1 MLKQDGLEAIFDQ
14 PPEASEAV
22 LALLLAED
30 SSGARAEALAR
41 QWPLELLEKVE
52 EQLACARSEDVP
64 MPPDGEP
71 EEFLEYARGDA
82 HAAEKGLV
90 ALAAWELLDN
100 RVGSLSQCRFLAQ
113 WLVDKYC
120 GSPLEPVPLNLA
132 AFAAHADEHPDGQ
145 YLVRWRAFSWV
156 VSGMGVCDGKI
167 LGPHP
172 GRSCRIEELH
182 QVWYLKPSVIQ

>member
-1 MLKQDGLEAIFDQ
+1 MLKQDDLEAIFDQ
-14 PPEASEAV
+14 PPAASEAV

-41 QWPLELLEKVE
+41 QWPLVLLEQVE

-64 MPPDGEP
+64 MPPEGEP

-82 HAAEKGLV
+82 RAAEKGLV
-90 ALAAWELLDN
+90 ALATWEMLYN

-113 WLVDKYC
+113 WMVDKYC
-120 GSPLEPVPLNLA
+120 GVPLEPVSLDLA
-132 AFAAHADEHPDGQ
+132 AFVAHADEHPDGQ

-156 VSGMGVCDGKI
+156 VHGKYI
-167 LGPHP
+167 REGEVYGPHP
-172 GRSCRIEELH
+172 GQFSRVDELN
-182 QVWYLKPSVIQ
+182 QVWYLEPARVR